1 MTRAIQVVHVAG
13 SADWGGGERY
23 LELFV
28 RHVDR
33 ERFALAVI
41 APAAGPLCARLEA
54 LGVEV
59 HVVDLGALISFRA
72 VARLAALL
80 RRLAP
85 AVVQSH
91 GARSNFYTRLAARLA
106 AAPTVVSTVHNAL
119 GDYPVS
125 PLRLALYRAL
135 DRLTLPLTACV
146 VCVAAALARDYPGRA
161 VVIPN
166 GIDLDDFDPGGVR
179 GSAGELRHRFGLWG
193 GPIVGFVGRLTP
205 QKDPLTFVRVL
216 AALRQARPDVQGLVV
231 GDGPLRPE
239 VEQAARARGL
249 SSSCRFLGERSDV
262 AALLLAMDVFILTS
276 VSEGSPFVVLE
287 AMAMERPVVATRVNG
302 VPEIVEDGVTGR
314 LAPRGDAATLTRA
327 TLEILDA
334 PDSGRGMGRAG
345 RQRVVERFTA
355 QRMVAETQSLYLRL
369 LPVTPVAAGSRS

>member
-28 RHVDR
+28 RHMDR

-59 HVVDLGALISFRA
+59 HVVDLGALFSLRA
-72 VARLAALL
+72 IARLAALL

-91 GARSNFYTRLAARLA
+91 GARSNFYTRMAARIA
-106 AAPTVVSTVHNAL
+106 GVPAVVSTVHNAL

-125 PLRLALYRAL
+125 PFRFALYRAL

-146 VCVAAALARDYPGRA
+146 VCVAAALASDYPGRA
-161 VVIPN
+161 VVIHN
-166 GIDLDDFDPGGVR
+166 GIDLDDFNPGGVR
-179 GSAGELRHRFGLWG
+179 GPAGELRHRLGLG
-193 GPIVGFVGRLTP
+193 GEPVVGFVGRLTP
-205 QKDPLTFVRVL
+205 QKDPLTFVRML
-216 AALRQARPDVQGLVV
+216 AALRQARPDVQGLIV

-239 VEQAARARGL
+239 VEQAARAHGL

-262 AALLLAMDVFILTS
+262 AALLVAMDVFVLTS
-276 VSEGSPFVVLE
+276 VSEGFPFVVLE
-287 AMAMERPVVATRVNG
+287 AMAMECPVVATGVNG

-314 LAPRGDAATLTRA
+314 LVPRGDAATLTRA
-327 TLEILDA
+327 TIEILDTPEA
-334 PDSGRGMGRAG
+334 GRGMGRAG
-345 RQRVVERFTA
+345 RQRVVQRFTA
-355 QRMVAETQSLYLRL
+355 QRMVAETQALYVRL
-369 LPVTPVAAGSRS
+369 LPVTPVAAGSRT